1 MQKQIHHALHR
12 LYSRFHLYHEH
23 VRFRDHHVHRPPRLR
38 AHHAFDH
45 LVVHVLHDHHQYV
58 RHAYL
63 VCFYQFL
70 LPFHC
75 EHAFDQTLVRNLVQR
90 RHMRR

>member
-45 LVVHVLHDHHQYV
+45 LVVHVLHDLILFV
-58 RHAYL
+58 I
-63 VCFYQFL
+63 VFIFID
-70 LPFHC
+70 
-75 EHAFDQTLVRNLVQR
+75 ET
-90 RHMRR
+90 